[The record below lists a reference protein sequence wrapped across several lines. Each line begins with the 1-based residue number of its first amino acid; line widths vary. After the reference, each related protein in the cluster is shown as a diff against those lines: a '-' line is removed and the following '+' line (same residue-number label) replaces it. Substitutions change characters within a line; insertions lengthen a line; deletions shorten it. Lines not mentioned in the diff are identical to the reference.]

1 MSLLDH
7 VEENAGHLLRIIKHM
22 MQVEQNMYGTTLD
35 ATQKLHDLF
44 DAHVNSVVPEPEVV
58 AEPVQHTEEPDHAE
72 SEVVVTPDK
81 A

>member
-7 VEENAGHLLRIIKHM
+7 VEENASHMLRIIKHM

-35 ATQKLHDLF
+35 VTQKLHDLF
-44 DAHVNSVVPEPEVV
+44 DAHVNSTAVESVEVV
-58 AEPVQHTEEPDHAE
+58 EPVQHTEEPDHVE
-72 SEVVVTPDK
+72 PEVVVKFNK